1 MLGALEARDPIALR
15 AEQSVEALTD
25 SDADVETAE
34 LFCWLHPVQLKR
46 LAAASLQSKY
56 AVCSRAAISTS
67 EHPRA
72 RARLPK
78 PPTVPAALASHHCM
92 HTHDA
97 AIHRIPAA
105 SPILRMIDCSIDW
118 KQLVLRARQ
127 LVGTDPKQALA
138 LVEDALQRSPDCA
151 PAWLTKAQA
160 HTTHRTLTG
169 SRQSFWPAQHAV
181 AGAERTQG

>member
-1 MLGALEARDPIALR
+1 MLGALEARDPIALH

-46 LAAASLQSKY
+46 LAAASLESKY

-72 RARLPK
+72 C
-78 PPTVPAALASHHCM
+78 TLAEASDGSSGTGKSPLHA
-92 HTHDA
+92 HTRS

-160 HTTHRTLTG
+160 HTTHRA
-169 SRQSFWPAQHAV
+169 PHANEFPPFGF
-181 AGAERTQG
+181 AGTACRGRR

>member
-1 MLGALEARDPIALR
+1 
-15 AEQSVEALTD
+15 
-25 SDADVETAE
+25 
-34 LFCWLHPVQLKR
+34 
-46 LAAASLQSKY
+46 
-56 AVCSRAAISTS
+56 
-67 EHPRA
+67 
-72 RARLPK
+72 
-78 PPTVPAALASHHCM
+78 M
-92 HTHDA
+92 HTPDA
-97 AIHRIPAA
+97 AIYRIPAA

-160 HTTHRTLTG
+160 HTITLTG

-181 AGAERTQG
+181 AGAERAQG

>member
-1 MLGALEARDPIALR
+1 MLGALEARDPIALH

-46 LAAASLQSKY
+46 LAAASLESKY
-56 AVCSRAAISTS
+56 AVCSRAAISIS

-72 RARLPK
+72 RTLPEATDGSSRTGK
-78 PPTVPAALASHHCM
+78 SPL
-92 HTHDA
+92 HDA

-105 SPILRMIDCSIDW
+105 SPILRMIDCSTDW

-127 LVGTDPKQALA
+127 LVGTDPTQALA
-138 LVEDALQRSPDCA
+138 RVEDALQRSPDCA

-160 HTTHRTLTG
+160 HTTHRAPHANEFPPFGFTG
-169 SRQSFWPAQHAV
+169 TACR
-181 AGAERTQG
+181 GRR

>member
-1 MLGALEARDPIALR
+1 MLGALEARDPIALH

-34 LFCWLHPVQLKR
+34 LFCWLHPVQFKR
-46 LAAASLQSKY
+46 LAAASLESKY

-72 RARLPK
+72 RTLAEASDGTGKSPLHAHTRCGESWDTGRL
-78 PPTVPAALASHHCM
+78 AN
-92 HTHDA
+92 
-97 AIHRIPAA
+97 
-105 SPILRMIDCSIDW
+105 LRMIDCSIDW

-138 LVEDALQRSPDCA
+138 LVEDALWASSA
-151 PAWLTKAQA
+151 
-160 HTTHRTLTG
+160 RTIRFYP
-169 SRQSFWPAQHAV
+169 S
-181 AGAERTQG
+181 